1 MLRQLFRP
9 TKRHRPDKNL
19 EMYRHIIRREAEIGG
34 RLFGPLPTGG
44 RREFFCLDE
53 HNWVWHEEWTDTK
66 GTRQTKTTRYYVTS
80 DGIFKSQDGQ
90 ARHKVIG
97 QEAENFETAAKL
109 YVEQV
114 HAELYN
120 FAQ

>member
-9 TKRHRPDKNL
+9 NKHQQYNKNL
-19 EMYRHIIRREAEIGG
+19 ELYRRIMRREAEIGG
-34 RLFGPLPTGG
+34 HLFGPVPIGA

-53 HNWVWHEEWTDTK
+53 HNWMWHEEWTDAA
-66 GTRQTKTTRYYVTS
+66 GHPRTKTTRYYVTP

-90 ARHKVIG
+90 PQHRVEG
-97 QEAENFETAAKL
+97 QEAKNFEAAVKL

-114 HAELYN
+114 PSELRN
-120 FAQ
+120 LA